1 VKLFYSPGACSV
13 GIHVIL
19 EEIGKPYELAPVA
32 LKDGAQHKPE
42 FLAINPKSKVP
53 ALDRGDGKVL
63 TEWPVIAFWLA
74 KSNPEAGL
82 IPTDFEGEVRC
93 LEMMDYVCGTV
104 HPHGFTR
111 QFRPANFAFREE
123 DHPKSV
129 ETGKANARK
138 FFDTIERGW
147 KGGTWV
153 LPSGFSVADAA
164 LFFVEYWATR
174 RSGMTLPPRLDAHL
188 KAMLARPAVQRT
200 LAQEAW
206 RSDRCHALDL
216 DLHLGNAGA
225 PDRRGV
231 RRALRTAL
239 HLAARGRPQE
249 ARLPRREPE
258 GRGAGAATAG
268 RHRRHRAAGDHPVV
282 RGSRTRVRPAA
293 ARSVQAHQGH

>member
-19 EEIGKPYELAPVA
+19 EEIGKPYELSLVA

-42 FLAINPKSKVP
+42 FQAVNPKSKVP
-53 ALDRGDGKVL
+53 ALDRGDGKAL

-93 LEMMDYVCGTV
+93 LEMMDYICGTV

-129 ETGKANARK
+129 ELGKANAAK
-138 FFDTIERGW
+138 FFDVIEKTW
-147 KGGTWV
+147 KGGTWA
-153 LPSGFSVADAA
+153 LASGYSVADAA
-164 LFFVEYWATR
+164 LFFVEYWAVR

-188 KAMLARPAVQRT
+188 KAMLARPAVQRALT
-200 LAQEAW
+200 QEGLA
-206 RSDRCHALDL
+206 L
-216 DLHLGNAGA
+216 
-225 PDRRGV
+225 
-231 RRALRTAL
+231 
-239 HLAARGRPQE
+239 
-249 ARLPRREPE
+249 
-258 GRGAGAATAG
+258 
-268 RHRRHRAAGDHPVV
+268 
-282 RGSRTRVRPAA
+282 
-293 ARSVQAHQGH
+293 